1 MSGLL
6 EGRVAI
12 VTGGGRGIGRAI
24 AEGLA
29 GAGAKVLIA
38 DHGGGI
44 GGEGGDPAVAREA
57 AAAIGGNAAA
67 FTDSIASPGAARAAV
82 GAAVKHFGGI
92 DIVVNNAAIL
102 RDAFIFKTDPADWEA
117 VIRTNLSAAFYLIN
131 AAAPHLR
138 ENAKTDRGGG
148 ETYDRGRIVNITSTA
163 GLYGNFGQ
171 SPYASAKA
179 GLVGLTRVA
188 AMDLARSGITA
199 NALAPFARTR
209 VTDIIQPANDAQA
222 SYKERALK
230 LDPKHIATA
239 VTWLCSPAAQN
250 VTGQLFGVR
259 GREVFLF
266 SQPRPVARL
275 VGEDGDWTPESLA
288 EAAAAFESDYTPL
301 ETDLEAFNTE
311 PFV

>member
-1 MSGLL
+1 MSASL

-12 VTGGGRGIGRAI
+12 VTGGGRGIGLAI
-24 AEGLA
+24 ARGLA
-29 GAGAKVLIA
+29 EAGAKVLIA

-44 GGEGGDPAVAREA
+44 AGEGGDPDVARRA
-57 AAAIGGNAAA
+57 AGELGADAAA
-67 FTDSIASPGAARAAV
+67 FTESIASPGAARHAV
-82 GAAVKHFGGI
+82 GMAVDRFGGL

-102 RDAFIFKTDPADWEA
+102 RDAFIFKADPADWEA

-131 AAAPHLR
+131 AAAPIMR
-138 ENAKTDRGGG
+138 ENAKTGRGGG
-148 ETYDRGRIVNITSTA
+148 ESYDRGRIVNIVSTA

-209 VTDIIQPANDAQA
+209 VTDIIQPANEAQA
-222 SYKERALK
+222 SYKARALK
-230 LDPKHIATA
+230 LDPKHVATA
-239 VTWLCSPAAQN
+239 VTWLCGPAAQQ

-259 GREVFLF
+259 GREIFLF

-275 VGEDGDWTPESLA
+275 VQEDADWTPESLA